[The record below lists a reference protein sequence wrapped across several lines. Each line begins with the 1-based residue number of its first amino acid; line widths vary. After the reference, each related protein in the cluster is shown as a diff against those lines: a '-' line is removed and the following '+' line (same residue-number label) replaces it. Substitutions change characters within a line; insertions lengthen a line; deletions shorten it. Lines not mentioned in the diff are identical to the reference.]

1 MTPLLEAEN
10 QNQPNAPLPAPTGQ
24 VPPKSGGQVPPK
36 SGNWDILTPLLL
48 ASGLGLLLAL
58 SWPMPQHLYREYTQF
73 ESYYAYGPVIPFLV
87 GFMLWHRR
95 AALREAPR
103 KPCWAA
109 LAVLVPSVALLIW
122 SSGQELAWVMDNSFL
137 LCVWSGIWLV
147 MGTRWTRTAA
157 FPLAFLLW
165 MAPLPGPLLNDAT
178 YSSQHFCTQ
187 AAAQMLH
194 IFGFHPVINGSI
206 IQLDNFSLFVDVPC
220 SGLKNLLSL
229 MMISAAFAYLLDGR
243 PARRIALFLFSV
255 PLSIAVNVTRLTLLG
270 VVGECFG
277 THAAH
282 VFHDWDGLLSLVLGV
297 TALFWFARRI
307 GCRTFAGWPLF

>member
-147 MGTRWTRTAA
+147 LGTRWTRTAA

>member
-1 MTPLLEAEN
+1 MTPLLERDSPKN
-10 QNQPNAPLPAPTGQ
+10 TFPAA
-24 VPPKSGGQVPPK
+24 KR
-36 SGNWDILTPLLL
+36 WDLATILLL
-48 ASGLGLLLAL
+48 TAGFGLLLAL
-58 SWPMPQHLYREYTQF
+58 SWPMPVHLYREYMAF

-87 GFMLWHRR
+87 GFMLWYRR
-95 AALREAPR
+95 AALQEAVR
-103 KPCWAA
+103 RPCWAA
-109 LAVLVPSVALLIW
+109 LAVLVPAVALLIW
-122 SSGQELAWVMDNSFL
+122 SSGQELAWVMDNTFL
-137 LCVWSGIWLV
+137 VCVWSGLWLV
-147 MGTRWTRTAA
+147 LGTQWLRAAA

-178 YSSQHFCTQ
+178 YDSQHFCTQ
-187 AAAQMLH
+187 AAASMLH
-194 IFGFHPVINGSI
+194 IFGFHNVVTGSI
-206 IQLDNFSLFVDVPC
+206 IQLDNFALFVDVPC

-229 MMISAAFAYLLDGR
+229 MMISAAFAYLLDGPTAKR
-243 PARRIALFLFSV
+243 VALFVFSV

>member
-1 MTPLLEAEN
+1 MTPLLERDDKAGAAN
-10 QNQPNAPLPAPTGQ
+10 TAPPQTDTTSPT
-24 VPPKSGGQVPPK
+24 SGR
-36 SGNWDILTPLLL
+36 WDLTTILLL
-48 ASGLGLLLAL
+48 TAGLGLLLAL
-58 SWPMPQHLYREYTQF
+58 SWPMPRHLYEEYTQF
-73 ESYYAYGPVIPFLV
+73 ESYYAYGPVIPFLA

-95 AALREAPR
+95 AALRAAPR
-103 KPCWAA
+103 TPCWGA
-109 LAVLVPSVALLIW
+109 LAVFLPAVALLIW
-122 SSGQELAWVMDNSFL
+122 ASGQELAWVMDNSFL
-137 LCVWSGIWLV
+137 LSLWSGVWLV
-147 MGTRWTRTAA
+147 LGTRWTRAAA

-165 MAPLPGPLLNDAT
+165 MIPLPGPLLNDAT
-178 YSSQHFCTQ
+178 YSSQHFCTG
-187 AAAQMLH
+187 AAARLLH
-194 IFGFHPVINGSI
+194 LLAFHPVIVGSV

-229 MMISAAFAYLLDGR
+229 MMISAAFAYLLDG
-243 PARRIALFLFSV
+243 PANRRIALFLFSI

-297 TALFWFARRI
+297 TALFWFARRM

>member
-1 MTPLLEAEN
+1 MTPLLEREN
-10 QNQPNAPLPAPTGQ
+10 QEPSASTPQTLLGGTGAG
-24 VPPKSGGQVPPK
+24 SGR
-36 SGNWDILTPLLL
+36 WDIPTLLLL
-48 ASGLGLLLAL
+48 AAGFSLLLAL
-58 SWPMPQHLYREYTQF
+58 SWPMPRHLYWEYTQF
-73 ESYYAYGPVIPFLV
+73 ESYYAYGPAIPFIA

-103 KPCWAA
+103 TPCWAA
-109 LAVLVPSVALLIW
+109 LAVFLPAVALLVW

-137 LCVWSGIWLV
+137 LSLWSGIWLV
-147 MGTRWTRTAA
+147 LGTRWTRVAA

-194 IFGFHPVINGSI
+194 LFGFHPIVNGSI

-229 MMISAAFAYLLDGR
+229 MMISAAFAYLLDG
-243 PARRIALFLFSV
+243 PTNRRIGLFLFSF
-255 PLSIAVNVTRLTLLG
+255 PLSIAVNVTRLTMLG

-277 THAAH
+277 THASH
-282 VFHDWDGLLSLVLGV
+282 IFHDWDGLLSLMLGV

>member
-1 MTPLLEAEN
+1 MTPLLERDS
-10 QNQPNAPLPAPTGQ
+10 
-24 VPPKSGGQVPPK
+24 PKNTLYTAVK
-36 SGNWDILTPLLL
+36 RWDMVTILLL
-48 ASGLGLLLAL
+48 AAGLCLLLTL
-58 SWPMPQHLYREYTQF
+58 SWPMPSHLYREYTAF
-73 ESYYAYGPVIPFLV
+73 ESYYAYGPVIPFLA

-95 AALREAPR
+95 AALRQAVR
-103 KPCWAA
+103 RPCWAA
-109 LAVLVPSVALLIW
+109 LAVLVPAVALLIW
-122 SSGQELAWVMDNSFL
+122 SSGQELAWVMDNTFL
-137 LCVWSGIWLV
+137 ICVWSGLWLV
-147 MGTRWTRTAA
+147 LGTQWLRAAA

-178 YSSQHFCTQ
+178 YDSQHFCTQ
-187 AAAQMLH
+187 AAASMLH
-194 IFGFHPVINGSI
+194 IFGFHNVVTGSI

-229 MMISAAFAYLLDGR
+229 MMISAAFAYLLDGSPTKR
-243 PARRIALFLFSV
+243 VALFLFSL

-297 TALFWFARRI
+297 TALFLFARRI

>member
-1 MTPLLEAEN
+1 MTPLLDYLNTPQA
-10 QNQPNAPLPAPTGQ
+10 APVRRDPLTG
-24 VPPKSGGQVPPK
+24 
-36 SGNWDILTPLLL
+36 LLLL
-48 ASGLGLLLAL
+48 AGLGLLLAV
-58 SWPMPQHLYREYTQF
+58 SWPIPIHLYREYTAF
-73 ESYYAYGPVIPFLV
+73 ESYYSYGPVIPFLAC
-87 GFMLWHRR
+87 FMLWHRR
-95 AALREAPR
+95 AALARAVQ
-103 KPCWAA
+103 KPCLAA
-109 LAVLVPSVALLIW
+109 LAVLVPSLALLIW
-122 SSGQELAWVMDNSFL
+122 SSGQELAWVMDNTFFVCL
-137 LCVWSGIWLV
+137 YSGLWLV
-147 MGTRWTRTAA
+147 LGTQWIRAAA
-157 FPLAFLLW
+157 FPLVFLLW

-178 YSSQHFCTQ
+178 YGSQHFCTL

-194 IFGFHPVINGSI
+194 LFGFHPVVTGSI

-229 MMISAAFAYLLDGR
+229 MMISAAFAYLLDGS
-243 PARRIALFLFSV
+243 PAKRILLFLFSV